1 METSAK
7 DNLNVQ
13 SAFDDMSKNIF
24 HNLKDSINQTD
35 VEFENL
41 TQGNQTINIFGNKTS
56 TKEKKCC

>member
-7 DNLNVQ
+7 DNFNVQ
-13 SAFDDMSKNIF
+13 IAFEDMSIRIF
-24 HNLKDSINQTD
+24 HNLKDGINQSD

>member
-7 DNLNVQ
+7 DNFNVQ
-13 SAFDDMSKNIF
+13 TAFDDMSKNIF

-35 VEFENL
+35 MEFENL